1 MTSILVFALYINSE
15 AVRAL
20 YRYPSHLWFVC
31 VVLLYW
37 IGRTLMLAHRG
48 KIHSDPLIFAATDK
62 ISVASILVAVLIVS
76 SAV

>member
-1 MTSILVFALYINSE
+1 M
-15 AVRAL
+15 RAL

-37 IGRTLMLAHRG
+37 VGRILTLAHRG

-62 ISVASILVAVLIVS
+62 VSIASILVAAAVVI